1 MKWRLI
7 FGDPTTPAHKRSAWN
22 SRRVEIPADT
32 EDGLMSV
39 DAAVAI
45 AVANRSTYHIRWTLV
60 EAALVPNEDVVID
73 WLIPFPFARLAFDPT
88 RIEDPTLQRVWQDP
102 LARTIWL
109 AVCYRHLVNQYF
121 ARECLEAAKVIR
133 QRQPTDIH
141 QLELAMEK
149 GMPEHA
155 RGIREPFWSQF
166 LPYVL
171 GKKQI
176 GFVTIEEKG
185 VPIPAF

>member
-1 MKWRLI
+1 MLLLNSSDMLPVDLASSGSAALKNPKLPPGTGPEWRQTMKWRLI
-7 FGDPTTPAHKRSAWN
+7 FGDPTTPAHKRSALN

-88 RIEDPTLQRVWQDP
+88 RIEDPTLQR
-102 LARTIWL
+102 
-109 AVCYRHLVNQYF
+109 
-121 ARECLEAAKVIR
+121 
-133 QRQPTDIH
+133 
-141 QLELAMEK
+141 
-149 GMPEHA
+149 
-155 RGIREPFWSQF
+155 
-166 LPYVL
+166 
-171 GKKQI
+171 
-176 GFVTIEEKG
+176 
-185 VPIPAF
+185 